1 MSERLLLV
9 VDLLVVLVVLVV
21 VLAWRLQVR
30 RTAVDV
36 DAAGGIIMAAIGR
49 CGKVG
54 GRIGIRMLLLQR
66 VSPGERCRGRRRRRR
81 RRRLLLLG
89 RELRERRRLLAHYY
103 WVVPVVNG

>member
-9 VDLLVVLVVLVV
+9 VDLLVVLTR
-21 VLAWRLQVR
+21 RLQVR

-66 VSPGERCRGRRRRRR
+66 VSPGERCRRRRR
-81 RRRLLLLG
+81 LLLG